1 MPRRLAGGV
10 IYTELVIYQSI
21 SYICIQSSDYTSPFQ
36 ARRHK
41 GLYDIHDIVYAMTM
55 PNAKLPKIVR
65 FGQVEDP
72 YSQYVH

>member
-36 ARRHK
+36 ATAIK
-41 GLYDIHDIVYAMTM
+41 AAMSTGMYASATYM
-55 PNAKLPKIVR
+55 PLRMP
-65 FGQVEDP
+65 
-72 YSQYVH
+72 